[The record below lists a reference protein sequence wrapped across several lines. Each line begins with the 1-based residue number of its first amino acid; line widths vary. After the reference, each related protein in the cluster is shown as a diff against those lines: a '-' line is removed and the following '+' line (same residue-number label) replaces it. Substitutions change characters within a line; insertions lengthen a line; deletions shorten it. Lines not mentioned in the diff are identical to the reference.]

1 MRHAAVRGGNNAT
14 AEIRFGSIVG
24 TFFAAA
30 HCFHGCVGR
39 QPRTFQLWN
48 KAMRALTVAP
58 GIANS
63 ARLDDVPE
71 PPRAD
76 GAVLVRS
83 LALGVCGTDREIV
96 SGSYG
101 WAPPGEKRLVIG
113 HESLGEVCEAPAES
127 GFRPGDRVVGIVRRP
142 DPVPCPA
149 CAVGEWDMCRN
160 GRYTERGIK
169 ERNGYGADFFRIEPD
184 FLVKV
189 DHALGDAGVL
199 VEPTSVVAKAWDHT
213 ERIGRRSRAW
223 QPQTLLVTGAGP
235 IGLLAA
241 LMGAQR
247 GLDVHVL
254 DHHDSVEKRA
264 IVRELGGTFHLE
276 KLTDTLKPDILME
289 CTGAPSVVRDA
300 LGRTAPA
307 GIVCLVGV
315 SAPGHD
321 LDVDVGSL
329 NRTMVL
335 DNDTVFG
342 SVNANRT
349 HYETAVEALGRADK
363 TWLARLIT
371 RRVPVEQWT
380 QSLDPQPDDIK
391 VVVDFS

>member
-1 MRHAAVRGGNNAT
+1 
-14 AEIRFGSIVG
+14 
-24 TFFAAA
+24 
-30 HCFHGCVGR
+30 
-39 QPRTFQLWN
+39 
-48 KAMRALTVAP
+48 MRALTVAP

-63 ARLDDVPE
+63 ARVEDVPE
-71 PPRAD
+71 PPRSD
-76 GAVLVRS
+76 GAVLVRT

-113 HESLGEVCEAPAES
+113 HESLAEVCEAPADS
-127 GFRPGDRVVGIVRRP
+127 GFRAGDRVVGIVRRP

-189 DHALGDAGVL
+189 DRALGDAGVL
-199 VEPTSVVAKAWDHT
+199 VEPASVVAKAWDHT

-223 QPQTLLVTGAGP
+223 QPQTLLITGAGP

-241 LMGAQR
+241 LIGAQR

-254 DHHDSVEKRA
+254 DHHDRAAKRA
-264 IVRELGGTFHLE
+264 VVHELGGTFHLG
-276 KLTDTLKPDILME
+276 KITDLDSLKPDIVME
-289 CTGAPSVVRDA
+289 CSGAPSVVRDA
-300 LGRTAPA
+300 FGRTAPG
-307 GIVCLVGV
+307 GIVCLLGV
-315 SAPGHD
+315 SSPGQD
-321 LDVDVGSL
+321 LDIDVGSL

-335 DNDTVFG
+335 DNDIVFG
-342 SVNANRT
+342 SVNANRR
-349 HYETAVEALGRADK
+349 HYEDAVEALERADP

-380 QSLDPQPDDIK
+380 QSLVPQPDDIK

>member
-1 MRHAAVRGGNNAT
+1 
-14 AEIRFGSIVG
+14 
-24 TFFAAA
+24 
-30 HCFHGCVGR
+30 
-39 QPRTFQLWN
+39 
-48 KAMRALTVAP
+48 MRALTVAP
-58 GIANS
+58 GTANS
-63 ARLDDVPE
+63 TRVEDVPE
-71 PPRAD
+71 PPRSD
-76 GAVLVRS
+76 GAVLVRT

-113 HESLGEVCEAPAES
+113 HESLGKVREAPADS
-127 GFRPGDRVVGIVRRP
+127 GFKADDLVVGIVRRP

-169 ERNGYGADFFRIEPD
+169 ERNGYGSDFFRIEPE

-189 DHALGDAGVL
+189 DQALGINGVL

-213 ERIGRRSRAW
+213 DRIGRRSRAW
-223 QPQTLLVTGAGP
+223 QPKTLLVTGAGP

-241 LMGAQR
+241 LIGAQR
-247 GLDVHVL
+247 GIDVHVL
-254 DHHDSVEKRA
+254 DHNDRGGKSEVVRA
-264 IVRELGGTFHLE
+264 LGGTFHLGS
-276 KLTDTLKPDILME
+276 LADIAWLKPDILME

-300 LGRTAPA
+300 LGRTASG

-315 SAPGHD
+315 SAPGQAM
-321 LDVDVGSL
+321 DVDIGGL

-342 SVNANRT
+342 TVNANRR
-349 HYETAVEALGRADK
+349 HYEDAVATLQRADK
-363 TWLARLIT
+363 KWLSRLIT

-380 QSLDPQPDDIK
+380 QSLNQQPDDIK

>member
-1 MRHAAVRGGNNAT
+1 
-14 AEIRFGSIVG
+14 
-24 TFFAAA
+24 
-30 HCFHGCVGR
+30 
-39 QPRTFQLWN
+39 
-48 KAMRALTVAP
+48 MRALTVAP

-63 ARLDDVPE
+63 ARVEDVPE
-71 PPRAD
+71 PPRSD
-76 GAVLVRS
+76 GAVLVRT

-96 SGSYG
+96 SGTYG

-113 HESLGEVCEAPAES
+113 HESLGEVCEAPAGQRIS
-127 GFRPGDRVVGIVRRP
+127 APAIASSASCAGPIRCRAPPAPSANGI
-142 DPVPCPA
+142 
-149 CAVGEWDMCRN
+149 CAATAAIPSAASRN
-160 GRYTERGIK
+160 AT
-169 ERNGYGADFFRIEPD
+169 ATARIFSASSPN

-189 DHALGDAGVL
+189 DRALGDAGVL

-254 DHHDSVEKRA
+254 DHHDSAEKRA
-264 IVRELGGTFHLE
+264 VVHGLGATFHLE
-276 KLTDTLKPDILME
+276 KLTDALKPDILME

-300 LGRTAPA
+300 LGRTAPD

-315 SAPGHD
+315 SSPGHD
-321 LDVDVGSL
+321 FDIDVGGL

-335 DNDTVFG
+335 DNDAVFG
-342 SVNANRT
+342 SVNANRR
-349 HYETAVEALGRADK
+349 HYEDAVAALERADP
-363 TWLARLIT
+363 TWLARLLT

-380 QSLDPQPDDIK
+380 QSLASPTGRHQGRRGFFMTK
-391 VVVDFS
+391 VIF